1 MQSYGEKLGSI
12 PGRFL
17 RWTVKAAAG
26 YAVLAGVTGWALHRA
41 SPQRT
46 TAAWNAFWAKGQACD
61 VPAAGVP
68 AAKAKA
74 SAPAAPAKA
83 SAKPDIVV
91 FGRDACG
98 LTTRMRK
105 SLADSGVPFRYA
117 IVDEDAGLAEVSER
131 LAKIGHSG
139 GFGLPVVA
147 IGGDT
152 AIRPSADAVVRA
164 WRGN

>member
-1 MQSYGEKLGSI
+1 MQSYGEKLTSI

-17 RWTVKAAAG
+17 RWTLKAAAG

-41 SPQRT
+41 APQRT

-61 VPAAGVP
+61 VPAAG
-68 AAKAKA
+68 AAVSKAKA
-74 SAPAAPAKA
+74 SGPAPAKA
-83 SAKPDIVV
+83 SAKPEIVV
-91 FGRDACG
+91 YGRDTCG

-117 IVDEDAGLAEVSER
+117 IIDEDAVLAEVSGR

-152 AIRPSADAVVRA
+152 AIRPSVDAVVRA